1 MFIQKYIP
9 LIARTFLAVIF
20 INSGIGKLSDFAG
33 TQQQIA
39 SAGLPLA
46 ALVTVFTIAFQLL
59 GSAALIV
66 GYKAKIGSILL
77 LLFLVPAT
85 LVFHNPIVDPTQ
97 MTQFLKNLAIIGGLL
112 MVTAYGSGPVSLERS
127 DDNLGTAYRSEETAY
142 RSEESVR

>member
-20 INSGIGKLSDFAG
+20 INSGIGKISNFAG

-59 GSAALIV
+59 GGAALIA

-85 LVFHNPIVDPTQ
+85 LVFHNPLVDPTQ

-112 MVTAYGSGPVSLERS
+112 MVTAYGSGPVSLEHS
-127 DDNLGTAYRSEETAY
+127 DNSSSSVY

>member
-1 MFIQKYIP
+1 MIAQKYIP

-20 INSGIGKLSDFAG
+20 LNSGIGKLFDFAG

-59 GSAALIV
+59 GGVALIF
-66 GYKAKIGSILL
+66 GYKARIGSVLL

-85 LVFHNPIVDPTQ
+85 LVFHNPLVDPTQ

-112 MVTAYGSGPVSLERS
+112 MVTAYGSGPVSLDRS
-127 DDNLGTAYRSEETAY
+127 VANSTTAH
-142 RSEESVR
+142 RSEESLR

>member
-1 MFIQKYIP
+1 MLIQKYMP

-20 INSGIGKLSDFAG
+20 INSGIGKLSNFSG

-46 ALVTVFTIAFQLL
+46 AIVTVFTIAFQLL
-59 GSAALIV
+59 GGAALIV
-66 GYKAKIGSILL
+66 GYKAKIGSTLL

-85 LVFHNPIVDPTQ
+85 LVFHNPLVDPTQ

-112 MVTAYGSGPVSLERS
+112 MVTAYGSGPVSLDRS
-127 DDNLGTAYRSEETAY
+127 DDHLSAVH
-142 RSEESVR
+142 RSEESIR